1 MCYLTRL
8 GIVSLQVPYSFVS
21 YTSVKLA
28 EPHVNWR
35 LLGGRLVWKPRGRAL
50 GHGFGRQSLGC
61 LHLPVLVQ
69 SPLHPILMLQ
79 APLRKPLGCQKGWR
93 TVGGLGVD

>member
-35 LLGGRLVWKPRGRAL
+35 LLGGRLVWKPG
-50 GHGFGRQSLGC
+50 
-61 LHLPVLVQ
+61 
-69 SPLHPILMLQ
+69 
-79 APLRKPLGCQKGWR
+79 
-93 TVGGLGVD
+93 GGLWATASEGRVWDVCTCLSWCKALCTPS

>member
-28 EPHVNWR
+28 EPHVN
-35 LLGGRLVWKPRGRAL
+35 
-50 GHGFGRQSLGC
+50 
-61 LHLPVLVQ
+61 
-69 SPLHPILMLQ
+69 
-79 APLRKPLGCQKGWR
+79 
-93 TVGGLGVD
+93 